1 MAEEVLA
8 ASKTVASAGSA
19 KSLRRLPSVLPW
31 WGLFLAFLFAA
42 AAVISRKPELVF
54 NAQFWGDEAI
64 WFADAYQ
71 NGALHSILQPQ
82 AGYLCVASKVPVLFA
97 LHVPLVYAPVVFGL
111 CTAGVHAL
119 MAVFLLT
126 TRLASV
132 ANLQSRTLVFFLWI
146 ILPNVGEIDSLNNT
160 QWMLAALG
168 MTILLSSPSTTVLWK
183 ILDLLS
189 TSIISLTGPFCILL
203 LPLGVVWW
211 ILRRNKWS
219 LILTCVLCAGS
230 CMQLLVLSRS
240 LSTCQPREMFNA
252 LLVRLTA
259 GQIFLFGTLNGG
271 NILPH
276 ATLTTPGVTTL
287 AALFVIAGV
296 TVVIYAMVSSPLELK
311 FFIAFAALVFAAAVR
326 RLHCDSGW
334 DWASMMTTGYAIR
347 YWYVPRLAALAILV
361 WMIERRQPIWIRA
374 LAGAAILLVTAS
386 SFRHWQYQPWPYQ
399 DFRRNA
405 RSFERA
411 TKGTQISIPVNPP
424 GWKIILIKH

>member
-1 MAEEVLA
+1 
-8 ASKTVASAGSA
+8 
-19 KSLRRLPSVLPW
+19 
-31 WGLFLAFLFAA
+31 
-42 AAVISRKPELVF
+42 
-54 NAQFWGDEAI
+54 
-64 WFADAYQ
+64 
-71 NGALHSILQPQ
+71 
-82 AGYLCVASKVPVLFA
+82 
-97 LHVPLVYAPVVFGL
+97 
-111 CTAGVHAL
+111 
-119 MAVFLLT
+119 
-126 TRLASV
+126 
-132 ANLQSRTLVFFLWI
+132 
-146 ILPNVGEIDSLNNT
+146 
-160 QWMLAALG
+160 
-168 MTILLSSPSTTVLWK
+168 
-183 ILDLLS
+183 
-189 TSIISLTGPFCILL
+189 
-203 LPLGVVWW
+203 
-211 ILRRNKWS
+211 
-219 LILTCVLCAGS
+219 
-230 CMQLLVLSRS
+230 
-240 LSTCQPREMFNA
+240 MFNA